1 MRAIFEEACGLEL
14 GDFFARHIHGREDPD
29 LEGLQQPTWVVPVGP
44 DKKGAPVVD
53 GDLPVMDEMNSM
65 KSSGTSM

>member
-1 MRAIFEEACGLEL
+1 MKPVGEWL
-14 GDFFARHIHGREDPD
+14 GDDPD

-53 GDLPVMDEMNSM
+53 GDW
-65 KSSGTSM
+65 